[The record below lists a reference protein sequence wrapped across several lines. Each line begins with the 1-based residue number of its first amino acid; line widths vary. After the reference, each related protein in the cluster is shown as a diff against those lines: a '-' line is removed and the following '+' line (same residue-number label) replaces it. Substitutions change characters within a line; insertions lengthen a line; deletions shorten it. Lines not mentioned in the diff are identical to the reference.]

1 MTPTPTRRPPKRE
14 ASGGQS
20 MLLVIVVCGVIV
32 LAGVGLGIALLGGDD
47 GGGGSSTSSAAG
59 TDAFG
64 DVNVV
69 GTPLPTF
76 DGTEDDPAIG
86 EIAPQLSG
94 QTPSGAGSSVGG
106 RGAPT
111 LIAFLAHWCPHCQR
125 ELPLLVDLQEDGA
138 FEGMRTTAVL
148 TGTDPNA
155 PNYPP
160 ADWLVREGWEGNVLL
175 DDQQSTGATAY
186 GLAGY
191 PYLVFLN
198 ANGEVV
204 ARADGELPVETIEAY
219 LDEARGEG

>member
-1 MTPTPTRRPPKRE
+1 MAPGPAPRARPGTRPWPWIG
-14 ASGGQS
+14 AVAVV
-20 MLLVIVVCGVIV
+20 LVALVVAV
-32 LAGVGLGIALLGGDD
+32 LAGGGGDD
-47 GGGGSSTSSAAG
+47 DGSPAATQGLDQTAPVTVTGTALPTLEDGTDTAVGRTAPVLAG
-59 TDAFG
+59 TS
-64 DVNVV
+64 
-69 GTPLPTF
+69 F
-76 DGTEDDPAIG
+76 DGSPITIGPGRPAI
-86 EIAPQLSG
+86 
-94 QTPSGAGSSVGG
+94 VV
-106 RGAPT
+106 
-111 LIAFLAHWCPHCQR
+111 FLAHWCPHCQR

-138 FEGMRTTAVL
+138 FEGMRTSAVL

-186 GLAGY
+186 GLTGY

-204 ARADGELPVETIEAY
+204 ARADGELPVDTIEAY